1 VGVREIES
9 SFFNVIEPYRRRQE
23 KMRNVTRWLLAGAL
37 TLTPLAGVVGT
48 ASANTELVP
57 AARLVAPYWDVRGGV
72 DTFLMLTNVS
82 GHDLQTPNE
91 GIHLEF
97 YDKTCARVNETIDL
111 SAGDIDQLQ
120 LTVKPLLKGVLAS
133 DFGWVDID
141 VRDDDAAQN
150 DPSLELNYLVGTV
163 IVVDAAK
170 DFAIAYPMASSI
182 GSSVNGWHGTIVTR
196 DSATT
201 GAALAWNGTYEPYPS
216 RLFVPMFLA
225 DGTDAASGQVFSTSL
240 YVAPVA
246 NGNWA
251 GPSVGPAVN
260 GEAPGQA
267 VGTETACSSG
277 LGTCALDLAIV
288 IWDGCEEN
296 VSAPKKAHYFQGTLT
311 GLFTA
316 QRMDRVNWTAAKCDP
331 SHLVGNYAGLDEYSG
346 GPTGWID
353 IINST
358 GETTTDESPFKRGMV
373 GVLVGTVINTGNQF
387 GDATRLWGDPEFSG
401 RNGIYTQVNQVRM
414 RLDDSSR

>member
-1 VGVREIES
+1 
-9 SFFNVIEPYRRRQE
+9 
-23 KMRNVTRWLLAGAL
+23 MRNVTRWLLAGVL

-57 AARLVAPYWDVRGGV
+57 AARLVAPYWDVRGTV

-82 GHDLQTPNE
+82 EHDLQTPNE
-91 GIHLEF
+91 GVHLEF
-97 YDKTCARVNETIDL
+97 YDKTCARVDETIDL

-120 LTVKPLLKGVLAS
+120 LTVKPLIKGVLPS

-141 VRDDDAAQN
+141 VRDDDAKQN

-163 IVVDAAK
+163 IVVDAAR

-182 GSSVNGWHGTIVTR
+182 GSSISGWHNDIVTR
-196 DSATT
+196 NPAST
-201 GAALAWNGTYEPYPS
+201 GAALAWNGTFEPYPA

-240 YVAPVA
+240 YVAGVA
-246 NGNWA
+246 NGNWN
-251 GPSVGPAVN
+251 GPSIDVGSG

-267 VGTETACSSG
+267 LGSEAACTSG
-277 LGTCALDLAIV
+277 LGSCNLDLAII

-311 GLFTA
+311 GLFTE
-316 QRMDRVNWTAAKCDP
+316 QRMDRKNWTAAKCDP
-331 SHLVGNYAGLDEYSG
+331 DHLRGNYAGLDEYSG

-353 IINST
+353 IINT
-358 GETTTDESPFKRGMV
+358 NPEVTAGEATNRRGMV
-373 GVLVGTVINTGNQF
+373 GVLVGTVINAGNQL

-401 RNGIYTQVNQVRM
+401 RDGVYSQVDEVEM
-414 RLDDSSR
+414 RLDDSGD